1 MKVADLQIKQGI
13 QPLRPQRVGQ
23 NQKAPAA
30 DKLNSVGFGEL
41 LQKQI
46 SQANGMH
53 FSAHALKRLQSRSV
67 QLTETDLQRLQHGMQ
82 QLQAKGAQNSVILM
96 DDHAFV
102 VSVKNKTVVTA
113 IDQTQ
118 ANERVFT
125 NIDSLAI
132 V

>member
-1 MKVADLQIKQGI
+1 MKIADLQIKQGI
-13 QPLRPQRVGQ
+13 QPIRPRRVGQ
-23 NQKAPAA
+23 NQKASGA
-30 DKLNSVGFGEL
+30 DKLKSVGFGDL
-41 LQKQI
+41 LQEQI
-46 SQANGMH
+46 SQSNGMH
-53 FSAHALKRLQSRSV
+53 FSGHAINRLKSRSV
-67 QLTETDLQRLQHGMQ
+67 QLTENDLQRLHQGMQ

>member
-1 MKVADLQIKQGI
+1 MKVADLQIRQGI
-13 QPLRPQRVGQ
+13 RPVQP
-23 NQKAPAA
+23 QKIGRHAGAGRTE
-30 DKLNSVGFGEL
+30 KQTSIGFGEL

-46 SQANGMH
+46 SEQNEMR
-53 FSAHALKRLQSRSV
+53 FSAHALKRLESRSV
-67 QLTETDLQRLQHGMQ
+67 QLNESDLQRLQKGMR

-96 DDHAFV
+96 DNRAFV
-102 VSVKNKTVVTA
+102 VSVKNRTVVTA